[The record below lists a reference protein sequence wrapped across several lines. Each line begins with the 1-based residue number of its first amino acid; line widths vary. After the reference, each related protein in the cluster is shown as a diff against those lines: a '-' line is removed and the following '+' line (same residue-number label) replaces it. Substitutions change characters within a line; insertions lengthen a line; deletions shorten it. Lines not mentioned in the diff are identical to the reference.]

1 MTENEIKQQARRA
14 LNQQAEALD
23 ATTLHQ
29 LRKARQ
35 TALLKSKQPFF
46 SLKLLGGAGAGLAI
60 ATIFVFMTSTTLL
73 QSDRLSPFD
82 DLEMLTA
89 ETDIELYTQFEF
101 YEWLGE
107 SLDEG

>member
-1 MTENEIKQQARRA
+1 MTENEIKQQAQRA
-14 LNQQAEALD
+14 LNRQVEALD
-23 ATTLHQ
+23 ATTLQQ
-29 LRKARQ
+29 LHKARQ
-35 TALLKSKQPFF
+35 VALRKVRKPFLSF
-46 SLKLLGGAGAGLAI
+46 KLLGGAGAGLVL
-60 ATIFVFMTSTTLL
+60 ATVFAFMVSTSLL
-73 QSDRLSPFD
+73 QSDKLSPFD